1 MVTKRRLAAV
11 RNLFWLRLSK
21 LNQKHLILFLALLV
35 GVASGIAAAILKNSV
50 HAIQSLLHVSWLDQY
65 HKIFYFAFPLFGL
78 LLTVTIIKYLIKK
91 PIGHGIPST
100 LYAIS
105 KLKAIIPKGKMFH
118 SVITASITVGF
129 GGSTGLEG
137 PTVATGAAIGSNIG
151 QAFRLPFKAKALLI
165 GCASAGA
172 MAAIFQAPVAAI
184 VFAVEVIMLD
194 LTMGSLIPLLLA
206 SIAAVITSKFMLGEE
221 VLFRFDLIEKFTM
234 SDIPFYV
241 VLGISTGFLSIYF
254 SKAYFFVIQLIDK
267 IKGTYSKAWIG
278 GISLGALIFILPPLY
293 GEGFETI
300 NALISDDPSGVMG
313 RSFFEKFGSNE
324 WALILFVLGLSLFK
338 VIATTITFESGGV
351 GGVFAPSL
359 FMGST
364 FGFVFARVGNM
375 LGIGNLS
382 VSNFTLVSMA
392 GLMAGVLHAPL
403 TAMFLIAEITGGYEL
418 FIPLMITVAI
428 SYTTNKLF
436 LPHTIYTQHL
446 AQRGELLTH
455 HADKNVLT
463 LMNLHEEIEDN
474 FSVVAPQDSLRNL
487 VKVVAKSTRN
497 LFPVIDKN
505 GELAGIVLLDN
516 IREIMFH
523 QEHYDTVMVSEIMT
537 QPPLIIDVSESMET
551 VMNYFEEC
559 GAWNLPVVEKGKYL
573 GFVSKSKLFSAY
585 REWLVQFSED

>member
-1 MVTKRRLAAV
+1 MSRQLKKYTYLLRKAAAKINQKQLVLILSLLVGMGSGLAAV
-11 RNLFWLRLSK
+11 L
-21 LNQKHLILFLALLV
+21 
-35 GVASGIAAAILKNSV
+35 LKNSV
-50 HAIQSLLHVSWLDQY
+50 HAIQSLLHIKWIENYYTLW
-65 HKIFYFAFPLFGL
+65 YFAFPLIGL
-78 LLTVTIIKYLIKK
+78 LLTVTIIRYFIKR

-105 KLKAIIPKGKMFH
+105 KLRAIIPKGKMFH
-118 SVITASITVGF
+118 SVITSAITVGF

-137 PTVATGAAIGSNIG
+137 PTVATGAAIGSNMG
-151 QAFRLPFKAKALLI
+151 QLFRLSFKTKALLV
-165 GCASAGA
+165 GCAAAAS

-206 SIAAVITSKFMLGEE
+206 SIAAVITSKLFLGEE
-221 VLFRFDLIEKFTM
+221 VLFRFDLTDKFTLT
-234 SDIPFYV
+234 DVPFYV
-241 VLGISTGFLSIYF
+241 VLGIATGMLSIYF
-254 SKAYFFVIQLIDK
+254 SKAYFFVVRLINLV
-267 IKGTYSKAWIG
+267 KGTYNKAWIG
-278 GISLGALIFILPPLY
+278 GIALGALIFILPPLY
-293 GEGFETI
+293 GEGYETI
-300 NALISDDPSGVMG
+300 NALISDDPSGVLHKSLFMPYG
-313 RSFFEKFGSNE
+313 NNE
-324 WALILFVLGLSLFK
+324 WLLIAFVLGLSLFK

-364 FGFVFARVGNM
+364 FGFVFARVGNL
-375 LGIGNLS
+375 LGFGNLS

-428 SYTTNKLF
+428 SYTTNKWM
-436 LPHTIYTQHL
+436 LPHTIYTKHL

-463 LMNLHEEIEDN
+463 LMSLADEVEND
-474 FSVVAPQDSLRNL
+474 FSVVGEHETLRGL
-487 VKVVAKSTRN
+487 VNIVAKSKRN
-497 LFPVIDKN
+497 LFPVLNDKQA
-505 GELAGIVLLDN
+505 LVGIVLLDD
-516 IREIMFH
+516 IREIMFD
-523 QEHYDTVMVSEIMT
+523 QSTYDTVRVSDIMT
-537 QPPLIIDVSESMET
+537 QPPCIIELQTNMEQ
-551 VMNYFEEC
+551 VMRHFEAC
-559 GAWNLPVVEKGKYL
+559 GAWNLPVVEKGKYQ